1 MFHRILIILLS
12 CLIFSCMSDD
22 NTSLGTTNFHIELL
36 PLTSYEVPDILTMN
50 EENSIILRYELPNY
64 CYGFYEIH
72 EEVDVSDGAT
82 IIAIAAV
89 YNDNLL
95 DCYPNDEVDE
105 VEMIM
110 MPNSSDDYVLKFWL
124 GHDSQG
130 ANIYE
135 TVQIA
140 VN

>member
-1 MFHRILIILLS
+1 M
-12 CLIFSCMSDD
+12 
-22 NTSLGTTNFHIELL
+22 
-36 PLTSYEVPDILTMN
+36 
-50 EENSIILRYELPNY
+50 PNY